1 VSFGMYS
8 RMRSD
13 DRVWFGGE
21 CRQSSTR
28 AIGGG
33 MRLNVIQGAR
43 IAGAFPIIAVDVL
56 PKRLEM
62 ATLLGATHTIIGD
75 KGDVSLQSVTQEV
88 RALTD
93 QRGADVAFEVTANP
107 ALGEAP
113 LRLVRHGGNVIQVIG
128 IE

>member
-1 VSFGMYS
+1 MGFGMYS

-33 MRLNVIQGAR
+33 VGLNVIQGAR

-62 ATLLGATHTIIGD
+62 ATYFGATHTIMGD
-75 KGDVSLQSVTQEV
+75 KGDLSLQSVTQEV

-93 QRGADVAFEVTANP
+93 QRGADVAFEATANP

-113 LRLVRHGGNVIQVIG
+113 LRLVRHGGKAVQVSG

>member
-1 VSFGMYS
+1 MGFGMYS

-33 MRLNVIQGAR
+33 VGLNVIQGAR

-62 ATLLGATHTIIGD
+62 ATYFGATHTIMGD
-75 KGDVSLQSVTQEV
+75 KGDLSLQSVTQKV

-93 QRGADVAFEVTANP
+93 QRV
-107 ALGEAP
+107 LMLP
-113 LRLVRHGGNVIQVIG
+113 LRLPPIQLWAKHPYAWCGMGVRLFK
-128 IE
+128 